1 MTEPQLI
8 RWARAAL
15 LLQMLLFAF
24 FVAGSHDVF
33 VKLARPTTTDFASFY
48 AAGTLADRGAPA
60 AAYDIAR
67 HRAVEEQVTAKG
79 IDYKYFLNPPVFLLI
94 CAPLA
99 RLPYLVAFVLFE
111 LLTAAFWLAVA
122 VRIAGGGRAAV
133 LALLAMPSVYWVF
146 GWGQNSFLTAGLMGA
161 GTLLLRS
168 NPILAGAAFGALCL
182 KPHFGVLL
190 PLALLCGRH
199 WRVAASAAV
208 TVVALVA
215 LSAAVFGMATWH
227 GFFDMALHARE
238 TIESGR
244 ISFAGHID
252 AGGAMRVLGL
262 GPAVGWSV
270 QALASLS
277 AACITG
283 WMWWKRPGQG
293 VCEEALLAGL
303 VAGTMI
309 AMPFLLF
316 YDLLMASIATA
327 WLVRAARRSGW
338 LPAEQPVLVLLAV
351 VILLAFPSAAILHLA
366 IGCIVAPALLWCAL
380 RRFRLTAAGTL
391 PGETVKAGS
400 PATR

>member
-1 MTEPQLI
+1 VTEPQLL
-8 RWARAAL
+8 RLARAAL
-15 LLQMLLFAF
+15 LLQTLLFAF

-48 AAGTLADRGAPA
+48 AAGTLADQGAPA
-60 AAYDIAR
+60 AAYDLAR
-67 HRAVEEQVTAKG
+67 HRAVEEQVTAQG

-94 CAPLA
+94 CAALA
-99 RLPYLVAFVLFE
+99 KLPYLVAFVVFE
-111 LLTAAFWLAVA
+111 LLTLAFWLVVTA
-122 VRIAGGGRAAV
+122 RIAGGGRVAV

-161 GTLLLRS
+161 GTLFLRS

-190 PLALLCGRH
+190 PVALLCGRH
-199 WRVAASAAV
+199 WRVVASAAV
-208 TVVALVA
+208 TVCALVA
-215 LSAAVFGMATWH
+215 FSAAVFGIAAWH
-227 GFFDMALHARE
+227 GFFDMALHARD

-262 GPAVGWSV
+262 GAAAGWSV

-277 AACITG
+277 AACIVG
-283 WMWWKRPGQG
+283 WMWWKRPGQS

-316 YDLLMASIATA
+316 YDLLMASIAAA
-327 WLVRAARRSGW
+327 WLTRAARRSAW
-338 LPAEQPVLVLLAV
+338 LPAEPLVLALLTV
-351 VILLAFPSAAILHLA
+351 VILLAFPCAAILHLA

-380 RRFRLTAAGTL
+380 RRLRLTARRPL
-391 PGETVKAGS
+391 PARTVNEGIRT
-400 PATR
+400 TR